1 MKILIVSKL
10 LPRADIIGG
19 PILIYHR
26 IKNLA
31 RRGHEIT
38 LLAPAYDEADL
49 QDTSLDPFCRKVV
62 KVPAQKNKP
71 PELIARWQRELGRP
85 AFFLQGDGG
94 YSPAFEQAL
103 LQLLTEDTYD
113 VILAEYSM
121 MGQYLEANRRHIPR
135 HTLTA
140 ISVHECYTRA
150 HELRKAKGEPIPE
163 EEIQALRA
171 YEFHMYRAVDLVL
184 TLTPEDRD
192 ILIAYEPRLR
202 GRVRVVPHGVD
213 TDFYVPPPRPRFGT
227 RNLLYVGN
235 FLHYP
240 NVDAVQNFLERCW
253 PEIQAAVDGAMFYA
267 IGHQP
272 PESLLRYRSDRVVI
286 RPGGTH
292 ADMVREYWRADVFV
306 APIELGTG
314 FRGKILEALATGLP
328 VVASPLALF
337 GIDRHRGQGL
347 FAFDRPG
354 ECIAQVVHLLK
365 APARRRALS
374 VAARHLGMEYD
385 HRNAARKLERVLRE
399 ELQRRAQML

>member
-1 MKILIVSKL
+1 MKILVVSKL

-49 QDTSLDPFCRKVV
+49 QDTSLDPFCRRVV
-62 KVPAQKNKP
+62 KVPVQKDKP
-71 PELIARWQRELGRP
+71 PELLARWHTELRRP
-85 AFFLQGDGG
+85 LFFLQGDGG
-94 YSPAFEQAL
+94 YSPAFEEAFL
-103 LQLLTEDTYD
+103 RLLTEDTYD

-121 MGQYLEANRRHIPR
+121 MGQYLEAHRHRIPR
-135 HTLTA
+135 HTLTV

-150 HELRKAKGEPIPE
+150 HELRRAKGEPIPDE
-163 EEIQALRA
+163 DLAELRA
-171 YEFHMYRAVDLVL
+171 YEFHMYRSVDLVL
-184 TLTPEDRD
+184 TLTSEDRD
-192 ILIAYEPRLR
+192 LLIAYEPRLR

-213 TDFYVPPPRPRFGT
+213 TGFYVPPPRPRLGT

-240 NVDAVQNFLERCW
+240 NVDAVRNFLDRCW
-253 PEIQAAVDGAMFYA
+253 PEIQAAVEGVRFFA
-267 IGHQP
+267 IGHRP
-272 PESLLRYRSDRVVI
+272 PEELLRYRSSRVIV

-292 ADMVREYWRADVFV
+292 ADMVRAYWQADVFV

-337 GIDRHRGQGL
+337 GIDRHRGAGL
-347 FAFDRPG
+347 FVFDRPG
-354 ECIAQVVHLLK
+354 ECVAQVVHLLRD
-365 APARRRALS
+365 PARRRALS

-399 ELQRRAQML
+399 ELQRRAAML

>member
-1 MKILIVSKL
+1 MKILVVSKL

-49 QDTSLDPFCRKVV
+49 QDTSLEPFCRKVV
-62 KVPAQKNKP
+62 KVPVQKDKP
-71 PELIARWQRELGRP
+71 PELIARWRQELQRPE
-85 AFFLQGDGG
+85 FFLKGDGG
-94 YSPAFEQAL
+94 YSPAFDQAFL
-103 LQLLTEDTYD
+103 ALLTEDTYD

-121 MGQYLEANRRHIPR
+121 MGQYLVAHRRHIPR
-135 HTLTA
+135 HTLTV

-150 HELRKAKGEPIPE
+150 HELRRAKGEPISE
-163 EEIQALRA
+163 EELEELRN
-171 YEFHMYRAVDLVL
+171 YEFYMYRSVDLVL

-192 ILIAYEPRLR
+192 LLLRYEPRLQ

-227 RNLLYVGN
+227 KNLLYVGN

-240 NVDAVQNFLERCW
+240 NVDAVQNFLTRCW
-253 PEIQAAVDGAMFYA
+253 PEIRAAVADVRFFA
-267 IGHQP
+267 IGHEP
-272 PESLLRYRSDRVVI
+272 PEQLRRFASPQVVI
-286 RPGGTH
+286 RPGGSH

-328 VVASPLALF
+328 VVATPLALF
-337 GIDRHRGQGL
+337 GIRRGPGL
-347 FAFDRPG
+347 FAFERA
-354 ECIAQVVHLLK
+354 EQCIRQVVQLLRE
-365 APARRRALS
+365 PARRRALP
-374 VAARHLGMEYD
+374 VAAGPLRKQDD
-385 HRNAARKLERVLRE
+385 HRNAARRLEQVLRE
-399 ELQRRAQML
+399 ELQRRAMML